1 MERFQEIVK
10 DQMFLLLPFPLHR
23 LQLEKRKIIKRQMQT
38 IPGRFAPIPKLIYYI
53 LLIFLAHRFEESTLG
68 TTLIS
73 VLEVLVLLQRF
84 GMASKF

>member
-1 MERFQEIVK
+1 
-10 DQMFLLLPFPLHR
+10 
-23 LQLEKRKIIKRQMQT
+23 MQT